1 MTDPANPAEIYAFPE
16 TVCHRTVSGD
26 LTYYPKAEF
35 RGRTVYFC
43 TEYCLRAFLADPE
56 RFYPAHSKRRMDPI
70 KCKYA
75 AEKPEA

>member
-1 MTDPANPAEIYAFPE
+1 MTGSTDPDEILAFPE

-26 LTYYPKAEF
+26 LTYYPRAEYH
-35 RGRTVYFC
+35 GRTVYFC

-56 RFYPAHSKRRMDPI
+56 RFHPAHSRRGVEPA

-75 AEKPEA
+75 TEKRAE